1 MDLTEMS
8 QNEPLAQGDFLP
20 EGQLGLVEEHSVTAA
35 EPIVEQGADGADTSE
50 VGPIPSDGVAELS
63 RRRRSRVVDVGVA
76 LPETFARV
84 VVGEVDAPNRRLVIP
99 VSLDQAAMLAMA
111 LKALPRRR
119 PFLADVMVDVL
130 NQFSM
135 GIAMV
140 SITGRQGEIYLAEL
154 TVVDSQGHQRIVP
167 SRPSDAL
174 LVALMSPVHPPIMV
188 DESLFS

>member
-8 QNEPLAQGDFLP
+8 QNEPITQGNLLP
-20 EGQLGLVEEHSVTAA
+20 EEQLGLVAEQSSTTGEPLPDKAA
-35 EPIVEQGADGADTSE
+35 DPVETFEPGQVS
-50 VGPIPSDGVAELS
+50 PDGVVELS

-154 TVVDSQGHQRIVP
+154 TVVDSQGRQRNVP

-174 LVALMSPVHPPIMV
+174 LIALTSPVHPPIMV
-188 DESLFS
+188 DEALFG